1 MTKSHKFIRRYINN
15 YMKAQIRDENGE
27 LYFWVDNQPIAEYEQ
42 LPEGY
47 RKVKTIFD
55 FIYMQPWHSRY
66 YEMKKGTFILKED
79 KYVEYEIKDGLRDFH
94 ITDYIKENKCFIK
107 TN

>member
-1 MTKSHKFIRRYINN
+1 
-15 YMKAQIRDENGE
+15 
-27 LYFWVDNQPIAEYEQ
+27 
-42 LPEGY
+42 
-47 RKVKTIFD
+47 
-55 FIYMQPWHSRY
+55 
-66 YEMKKGTFILKED
+66 MKKGTFILKED

>member
-1 MTKSHKFIRRYINN
+1 
-15 YMKAQIRDENGE
+15 
-27 LYFWVDNQPIAEYEQ
+27 
-42 LPEGY
+42 
-47 RKVKTIFD
+47 
-55 FIYMQPWHSRY
+55 MQPWHSRY